1 MASDPDFMLSLARGL
16 AVIRAFGDGKPQ
28 LSIREI
34 ALATGVSRA
43 AARRCLH
50 TLMTLGYATG
60 TDGVYELTPATLSLA
75 SNYLG
80 ATSIARLAQPV
91 LERVSSQL
99 HESTSVAVL
108 DGDDIVYIAR
118 AAVRRILSIGLAV
131 GSRLPAP
138 STSLG
143 RVLIA
148 HLDDAAR
155 ARVVARAKLI
165 RHTPRTIVDKNDL
178 RAELDRVK
186 TQGYA
191 IVDQELELGLRSMA
205 VPIVGPGR
213 RVVAAMNVGVSA
225 GRADKQTLLRD
236 FLPVLQQA
244 AADIGTSSRGA

>member
-1 MASDPDFMLSLARGL
+1 
-16 AVIRAFGDGKPQ
+16 
-28 LSIREI
+28 
-34 ALATGVSRA
+34 
-43 AARRCLH
+43 
-50 TLMTLGYATG
+50 
-60 TDGVYELTPATLSLA
+60 
-75 SNYLG
+75 
-80 ATSIARLAQPV
+80 V

-99 HESTSVAVL
+99 HESSSVAVL

-131 GSRLPAP
+131 GSRLPAA

-155 ARVVARAKLI
+155 ARAVARAKLV
-165 RHTPRTIVDKNDL
+165 RLTPRTIVDKNDL
-178 RAELDRVK
+178 RVELDRVK
-186 TQGYA
+186 AQGYA

-213 RVVAAMNVGVSA
+213 RVLAAMNVGVSA
-225 GRADKQTLLRD
+225 GRADKQTLLRE

-244 AADIGTSSRGA
+244 AADIGTASRGA